1 MFSSKKRLQ
10 KRTTSKDLNRPDYL
24 QALVTE
30 FQETDCRD
38 SKEQVLANLANFAY
52 DPINFEYLRELH
64 VIDLFID
71 CIETD
76 EDPNGKIVQF
86 GIGGLCNAVA
96 DINNRKLANENPR
109 AIELVINCLSSSN
122 EETVLSAITTLILL
136 IDETSKSRIVTPSV
150 IDCMRNFASM
160 TNRRFK
166 NLAELFLAD
175 YCTPKDL
182 SLVDHSNSLLHIPL
196 PQ

>member
-30 FQETDCRD
+30 FQETTCQN

-52 DPINFEYLRELH
+52 DPINFNYLRDLH

-76 EDPNGKIVQF
+76 EDLNGKIVEF
-86 GIGGLCNAVA
+86 GISGLCNAVS
-96 DINNRKLANENPR
+96 DIKNRKIVNDHQRSIYL
-109 AIELVINCLSSSN
+109 ITNCLSSSN
-122 EETVLSAITTLILL
+122 EETVLSAITTLMQL
-136 IDETSKSRIVTPSV
+136 IDDESRPRIVTPALV
-150 IDCMRNFASM
+150 DCMRRFTLTS
-160 TNRRFK
+160 NRRFQ
-166 NLAELFLAD
+166 NLAHLFLTD
-175 YCTPKDL
+175 YCKPDDL
-182 SLVDHSNSLLHIPL
+182 SAINQSNSFLHIPL